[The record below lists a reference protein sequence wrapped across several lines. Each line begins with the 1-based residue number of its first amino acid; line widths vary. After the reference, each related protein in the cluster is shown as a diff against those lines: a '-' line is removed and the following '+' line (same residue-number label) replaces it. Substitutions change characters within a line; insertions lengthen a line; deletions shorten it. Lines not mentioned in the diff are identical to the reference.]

1 MPSEASIVPFPQ
13 SDTRP
18 PEAAPRPRR
27 DTTSSPE
34 PPVVLRVDGLTKD
47 FGETR
52 VLDGVSFELR
62 KGRVYSIIGPSGCGK
77 TTLLKGMLGL
87 QPMTSGRIDLLGT
100 DLVSARESDVDAV
113 RTRTGVLFQSSALIS
128 SMSVFDNV
136 ALPLRKHTRK
146 SEAEIADVVHDKL
159 SLVGMA
165 DAAKRKPGELSGGMR
180 KRCALARA
188 IALEP
193 ELLFL
198 DEPTSGADPI
208 MAALLDELVLDLS
221 RRLGATAVVV
231 THDMRSSFRISHEI
245 LMLWQGRIH
254 HKGPPASFVETDDP
268 AINQFVQGRKQ
279 GPMQSKG

>member
-1 MPSEASIVPFPQ
+1 
-13 SDTRP
+13 
-18 PEAAPRPRR
+18 
-27 DTTSSPE
+27 
-34 PPVVLRVDGLTKD
+34 
-47 FGETR
+47 
-52 VLDGVSFELR
+52 
-62 KGRVYSIIGPSGCGK
+62 
-77 TTLLKGMLGL
+77 L
-87 QPMTSGRIDLLGT
+87 QPMTSGRIELLGT
-100 DLVSARESDVDAV
+100 DVVSAREPEVDAV

-146 SEAEIADVVHDKL
+146 SAAEVAEVVHEKL
-159 SLVGMA
+159 RLVGMD

-188 IALEP
+188 IALDP

-208 MAALLDELVLDLS
+208 MAALLDDLVLDLS
-221 RRLGATAVVV
+221 KRLGATAVVV
-231 THDMRSSFRISHEI
+231 THDMRSAFRLSHEI

-254 HKGPPASFVETDDP
+254 RKGPPADFIETDDP

>member
-1 MPSEASIVPFPQ
+1 MPSEASIVPFPH
-13 SDTRP
+13 SDTHP
-18 PEAAPRPRR
+18 PAAAPRSRR
-27 DTTSSPE
+27 DTTPEPE
-34 PPVVLRVDGLTKD
+34 PPVVARVTGLTKD
-47 FGETR
+47 YGPAR

-87 QPMTSGRIDLLGT
+87 QPMTAGRIELLGT
-100 DLVSARESDVDAV
+100 DVVSARESEVDAV

-136 ALPLRKHTRK
+136 ALPLRKHTRM
-146 SEAEIADVVHDKL
+146 SSTEVADTVHDKL
-159 SLVGMA
+159 RLVGMA

-208 MAALLDELVLDLS
+208 MAALLDDLVLDLS

-254 HKGPPASFVETDDP
+254 HQGPPASFVETDDP